1 MVNNLIKS
9 DSVLYIE
16 IGVLL
21 LFLGLIAFLA
31 IKIKFSVVPIFLIT
45 GLFIGNGSLF
55 DIKSS
60 DEYLKVSAEIGAVL
74 LLLLLGLEYTSRELF
89 TSVKE
94 RKFLGVID
102 LIINFIPGII
112 MAFILN
118 WGWIGAVTLGGISY
132 VSSSGIASEFIRDGK
147 LTKRESTKKAVSILI
162 FEDLFLALYLP
173 ILSAILLSLSI
184 YKGFI
189 TTSIAFI
196 IVGLALLVGAREF
209 KIKNSKTLFGDNV
222 TLILIIFGAAV
233 LASGLANYFGFSGAI
248 ATFLLGLLISGD
260 LAIIARVRL
269 APLRDLFAALF
280 FLFFGINTDISKIPS
295 VIIYALLFAIL
306 SFISKAIT
314 AKEASKDLKEKSS
327 FLIIATLLNSRGEF
341 SLLIASIA
349 IIAPFGEELQALTIS
364 YVIATTFI
372 SSIML
377 KFIK

>member
-1 MVNNLIKS
+1 MVNNIIKS
-9 DSVLYIE
+9 DAVLFIE

-31 IKIKFSVVPIFLIT
+31 IKIKLSIVPIFLLT
-45 GLFIGNGSLF
+45 GLFIGNGWFL

-60 DEYLKVSAEIGAVL
+60 DEFLKISAEIGAVL

-94 RKFLGVID
+94 RKFLGIID
-102 LIINFIPGII
+102 LIINFIPGVI
-112 MAFILN
+112 MAFILD
-118 WGWIGAVTLGGISY
+118 WGWLGAITLGGISY
-132 VSSSGIASEFIRDGK
+132 VSSSGIASEFIRDGR
-147 LTKRESTKKAVSILI
+147 LAKRETTKKAVSILVI
-162 FEDLFLALYLP
+162 EDLFLALYLP
-173 ILSAILLSLSI
+173 ILSAFLLSLSI

-196 IVGLALLVGAREF
+196 IVGLALLIGAREL

-248 ATFLLGLLISGD
+248 AAFLLGLLISGD
-260 LAIIARVRL
+260 LAIIASARL

-295 VIIYALLFAIL
+295 VLIYALLFALL

-314 AKEASKDLKEKSS
+314 AKEASKDVKEKSS
-327 FLIIATLLNSRGEF
+327 FLILATLLNSRGEF

>member
-248 ATFLLGLLISGD
+248 AAFLLGLLISGD

-295 VIIYALLFAIL
+295 VIIYALFFAIL